1 MANNNNHALSSSS
14 QAPEEGMH
22 SFHKKH
28 QSIWQSKLT
37 SITNKCLNKHFGRR
51 LTKWFLWL
59 LIFNSKTSHE
69 PFSTSV
75 EMRKCTLEE
84 LCWSGDT
91 WANKLSHYS
100 AGAAAPGEGLMPL
113 RGLFASV
120 LSKWLWENDPEPRPA
135 LLPILLTI
143 QGKSGEACVPH
154 FFSGDERIN
163 TSIPVLPLIFPKLLT
178 GPRA

>member
-1 MANNNNHALSSSS
+1 
-14 QAPEEGMH
+14 MH
-22 SFHKKH
+22 SFHNKH
-28 QSIWQSKLT
+28 RSIWLSKLT

-59 LIFNSKTSHE
+59 LIFNSKTSQE

-120 LSKWLWENDPEPRPA
+120 LSKWLW
-135 LLPILLTI
+135 
-143 QGKSGEACVPH
+143 GEW
-154 FFSGDERIN
+154 
-163 TSIPVLPLIFPKLLT
+163 
-178 GPRA
+178 PRAQTCSLTYFANHSRQVRRGLCASFLLRWWKDKHIYPSPAPHLSQAPNRAESLKKMPRLSTDSRPKRP